1 MSNHAEN
8 FRFRFQV
15 GHVNNPKTF
24 ARVQLHNDPNVRA
37 EVSGQCGSN
46 ADTGSVVLRIPQ
58 SVPVDTLDI
67 ALGPLL
73 GGGYSDLLSQ
83 GVISEFLNGND
94 RWIKLALDQV
104 AGGAAAE
111 FIGPLA
117 ESGVSG
123 NLNFAIESDSDGHD
137 LAALKQQSRSVSYGA
152 LKSGRIQLSTN
163 LNKEQ
168 LESISGLVTGI
179 TGINL
184 NDFRSFFGKI
194 DADGKD

>member
-24 ARVQLHNDPNVRA
+24 IRAQLHNDPNVRA
-37 EVSGQCGSN
+37 EVSSLCGSN
-46 ADTGSVVLRIPQ
+46 ADVGSVVIRIAQ
-58 SVPVDTLDI
+58 SVPTDALDI

-83 GVISEFLNGND
+83 GVISEYLNGND
-94 RWIKLALDQV
+94 RWIKLPLDQV

-111 FIGPLA
+111 FLGPLT
-117 ESGVSG
+117 ESGISG
-123 NLNFAIESDSDGHD
+123 NLNFAMETDSDGH
-137 LAALKQQSRSVSYGA
+137 AMSALKAESRSVSYA
-152 LKSGRIQLSTN
+152 VLKSGRIQLSTN

-168 LESISGLVTGI
+168 LEGASGLISGI

-184 NDFRSFFGKI
+184 RDFHSFFGNLTSES
-194 DADGKD
+194 